1 MTAPGPVVGAGS
13 QPLGWGF
20 VATGG
25 IARTVGADLRLL
37 GADRLVAA
45 SSRDARRAQLFA
57 DEFGDGSATGYG
69 SVEELVADPRV
80 DVVYVATPH
89 AQHLGPARAA
99 LEAGK
104 AVLCEKAMTLTPA
117 DTAAL
122 VAVAREQGVFLM
134 EAVWMR
140 FNPLVTRLRTLVAD
154 GAIGDVRLVSAA
166 FGFVSQYDAAS
177 RMWDPAL
184 GGGSLLDLG
193 IYPVNF
199 VQMLLGSPESVE
211 ASGALSPDG
220 VDAEASLLLRYP
232 GGTSA
237 LVASSLLAPLSVT
250 ASVAGTAGRVD
261 VDEQFHTPTSMTL
274 RREGADPETFR
285 VELEG
290 NGYVPQLR
298 HVEECVRA
306 GATESAVMPLDDS
319 VTVASILQQA
329 LDALGVSYPGA

>member
-1 MTAPGPVVGAGS
+1 MTAAAAGDRS
-13 QPLGWGF
+13 LGWGF

-25 IARTVGADLRLL
+25 IARKLGGDLRLL

-45 SSRDARRAQLFA
+45 SSRDAGRAREFA
-57 DEFGDGSATGYG
+57 AEFGDGSATGYG

-89 AQHLGPARAA
+89 AQHLEPAATA
-99 LEAGK
+99 LRAGK
-104 AVLCEKAMTLTPA
+104 AVLCEKPLTLSLA

-122 VAVAREQGVFLM
+122 VAIAREHGTFLM

-140 FNPLVTRLRTLVAD
+140 FNPLVARLRALVAD
-154 GAIGDVRLVSAA
+154 GAIGDLRLVTGAY
-166 FGFVSQYDAAS
+166 GFVSPYDAAS

-193 IYPVNF
+193 IYPVNLA
-199 VQMLLGSPESVE
+199 QMLLGSPESVE
-211 ASGALSPDG
+211 VSGALSPDG

-232 GGTSA
+232 GGASA
-237 LVASSLLAPLSVT
+237 LVASSLLATLAPK

-261 VDEQFHTPTSMTL
+261 LDDSLDSPTSITL
-274 RREGADPETFR
+274 HRGGADPETFR

-290 NGYVPQLR
+290 KGYVPQLR
-298 HVEECVRA
+298 HVEECLRA
-306 GATESAVMPLDDS
+306 GATESSVMPLDDS
-319 VTVASILQQA
+319 VAVAAILQQA
-329 LDALGVSYPGA
+329 LDALGVRYPG

>member
-1 MTAPGPVVGAGS
+1 MSAAVPGDGG
-13 QPLGWGF
+13 LGWGF

-25 IARTVGADLRLL
+25 IARTVAEDLRLV

-45 SSRDARRAQLFA
+45 SSRDADRAREFA
-57 DEFGDGSATGYG
+57 DSYGDGSATGYG

-89 AQHLGPARAA
+89 AQHLAPAITA
-99 LEAGK
+99 LQAGK

-117 DTAAL
+117 DTAEL
-122 VAVAREQGVFLM
+122 VAVARDNGAFLM

-140 FNPLVTRLRTLVAD
+140 FNPLVTRLRSLVAD
-154 GAIGDVRLVSAA
+154 GAIGQVRLVTAA
-166 FGFVSQYDAAS
+166 FGFVSEYDAAS

-199 VQMLLGSPESVE
+199 VQMLLGSPDSLA

-220 VDAEASLLLRYP
+220 VDAEASMLLRYP

-237 LVASSLLAPLSVT
+237 LVASSLLAPLAVT
-250 ASVAGTAGRVD
+250 ASVAGSAGRID

-306 GATESAVMPLDDS
+306 GATESTVMPLDDS
-319 VTVASILQQA
+319 VAVAGILQQA
-329 LDALGVSYPGA
+329 LDALGVHYPA